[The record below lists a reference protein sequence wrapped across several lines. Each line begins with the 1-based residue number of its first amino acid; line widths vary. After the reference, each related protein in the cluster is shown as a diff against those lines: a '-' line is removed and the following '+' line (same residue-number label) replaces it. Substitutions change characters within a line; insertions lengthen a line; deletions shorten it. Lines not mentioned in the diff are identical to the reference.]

1 MATKFSEITAA
12 EMRSAMIDSQLR
24 TNDVTDPAVVAAMA
38 AVAREAHVPAALA
51 SVAYMDRAIALG
63 GGRMLNPPL
72 VTGRMLVAAAVRPG
86 MRVLLVGGATGY
98 TAALLAQLGAEVHAV
113 EEVEA
118 LIAAGQ
124 AATSGANIRWVQ
136 APLAAGAPD
145 AAPFDRIIIEGAIE
159 ILPGDLAAQL
169 AEGGRLIAARREG
182 AVTRLVQGVKTGGA
196 IALRSFADM
205 DVAPLPG
212 FAAPAGFRF

>member
-118 LIAAGQ
+118 LVAAGQ

-145 AAPFDRIIIEGAIE
+145 AAPFDRIIIDGAIE

>member
-24 TNDVTDPAVVAAMA
+24 TNDVTDPAVVGAMA
-38 AVAREAHVPAALA
+38 AVPREAHVPAAFA

-63 GGRMLNPPL
+63 GGRALNAPL
-72 VTGRMLVAAAVRPG
+72 VTGRMLVAAAIRPG
-86 MRVLLVGGATGY
+86 MRVLLVGSATGY

-113 EEVEA
+113 EEQEE
-118 LIAAGQ
+118 LIAA
-124 AATSGANIRWVQ
+124 AKATIATDRIRWIGG
-136 APLAAGAPD
+136 PLTAGAPD
-145 AAPFDRIIIEGAIE
+145 AAPFDRIIVEGAVE
-159 ILPGDLAAQL
+159 TLPDTLVSQL
-169 AEGGRLIAARREG
+169 AEGGRLVAARREG
-182 AVTRLVQGVKTGGA
+182 TVTRLVDGVKVGGT

>member
-1 MATKFSEITAA
+1 MATRFSEITAA

-24 TNDVTDPAVVAAMA
+24 TNDVTDPAVVAAMG

-63 GGRMLNPPL
+63 DGRMLSPPL
-72 VTGRMLVAAAVRPG
+72 VTGRMLVVAAIRPG

-98 TAALLAQLGAEVHAV
+98 AAALLAKLGAEVHAV
-113 EEVEA
+113 EEAPA
-118 LIAAGQ
+118 LLAIARP
-124 AATSGANIRWVQ
+124 ATADATVRWIEG
-136 APLAAGAPD
+136 PLAAGAPD
-145 AAPFDRIIIEGAIE
+145 AAPYDRIIIDGAID
-159 ILPGDLAAQL
+159 ILPDALAAQL
-169 AEGGRLIAARREG
+169 AEGGRIVAARRDG
-182 AVTRLVQGVKTGGA
+182 AVSRLVQGVKAGGA
-196 IALRSFADM
+196 VALRSFADM